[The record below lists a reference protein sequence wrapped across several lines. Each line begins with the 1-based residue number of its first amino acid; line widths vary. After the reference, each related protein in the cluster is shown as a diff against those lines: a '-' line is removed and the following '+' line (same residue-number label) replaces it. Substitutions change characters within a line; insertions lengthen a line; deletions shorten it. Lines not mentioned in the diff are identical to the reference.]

1 MVVQIVI
8 ARQGTGEGMPVAAIQ
23 EPRFSTESLGVK
35 MRLMNRHPTSQDPT
49 AAPVVADH
57 VVITP
62 GVCGGRP
69 RVAGHRITVQ
79 NIVLCHERGGLSP
92 DEIASK
98 YPGVTLADI
107 HAALAYYYDHRTEI
121 DARIE
126 SDRQFAE
133 QLRAQSSSLLQQK
146 LAQRNAQDDS
156 LPPG

>member
-1 MVVQIVI
+1 
-8 ARQGTGEGMPVAAIQ
+8 
-23 EPRFSTESLGVK
+23 
-35 MRLMNRHPTSQDPT
+35 MNRMSTHQTTQD
-49 AAPVVADH
+49 ASAPASISEHIVV
-57 VVITP
+57 TP

-69 RVAGHRITVQ
+69 RIAGHRITVQ

-107 HAALAYYYDHRTEI
+107 HAALAYYHDHRTEI

-133 QLRAQSSSLLQQK
+133 QLRAQSPSLLQQK
-146 LAQRNAQDDS
+146 LAQDNGKDDP